1 MTIPKEQILDLLRQR
16 GQHDQVPQADGQL
29 PDQVD
34 PEAHGGLLSQFGLDP
49 MELLKMFAG
58 GGAGGGLGGALGGA
72 LGGGG
77 SGGGESGGGLGGL
90 GKKLGL

>member
-1 MTIPKEQILDLLRQR
+1 MTIPKEQILELLRQR
-16 GQHDQVPQADGQL
+16 GQHDQVGQADGQL

-49 MELLKMFAG
+49 MELLQMFAG
-58 GGAGGGLGGALGGA
+58 GGGGGLGGALGGA

-77 SGGGESGGGLGGL
+77 GGEGGGGGALGGL

>member
-1 MTIPKEQILDLLRQR
+1 MTIPKEQILELLRQR
-16 GQHDQVPQADGQL
+16 GQHDQVGQADGQL

-49 MELLKMFAG
+49 MELLSMFAG

-72 LGGGG
+72 LGGGSEG
-77 SGGGESGGGLGGL
+77 GEGGGGALGGL